1 MQTAGACVLAPA
13 VTPTNTMHLAI
24 PSGHRKRPGVPSR
37 RPRETVPP
45 ATTEVQHQ
53 MCETKRAAA
62 GCTNKREA
70 RFVLCAVGG
79 FVSASDHYCRFSDR
93 RLKWGVIRVFRA
105 VRRKC
110 AQIDGASEPPCEP
123 WHILIVD
130 DEPSVHDVT
139 RLTLNRLELFGQP
152 VKLHSAFSA
161 AEARLMLESDTQ
173 YCLAFVDVVTT
184 RLAWARTG
192 SS

>member
-1 MQTAGACVLAPA
+1 MQAVGACVLAPT
-13 VTPTNTMHLAI
+13 VSPTTTMHLAI

-37 RPRETVPP
+37 RPRKTVPP

-62 GCTNKREA
+62 GCINKREA

-110 AQIDGASEPPCEP
+110 AQIDGTCSPVRMVPEPLRYDQSSNYAPCQTGIIRYSEP
-123 WHILIVD
+123 
-130 DEPSVHDVT
+130 
-139 RLTLNRLELFGQP
+139 
-152 VKLHSAFSA
+152 
-161 AEARLMLESDTQ
+161 
-173 YCLAFVDVVTT
+173 
-184 RLAWARTG
+184 RLANPANAG
-192 SS
+192 AAKNGPMPDFV